1 MLSTG
6 ENHYPVNNC
15 SGNQLRYPV
24 GVGWGRVLLYMGYT
38 GVCGCEG
45 YGFKAVS
52 SGIGYINQRVWP
64 GSGIGMIFQDTDQLV
79 KRFSL
84 E

>member
-1 MLSTG
+1 
-6 ENHYPVNNC
+6 
-15 SGNQLRYPV
+15 
-24 GVGWGRVLLYMGYT
+24 MGYT

-64 GSGIGMIFQDTDQLV
+64 GSRIGMIFQDTDQLV